1 MPLSRN
7 GNTIPELLGD
17 TVEQLGKLVQNEV
30 ALARAE
36 ISQKVTLAG
45 MGAAYFAGAA
55 ILVIPVIVMLL
66 ITLALW
72 LESRD
77 FSPVTS
83 HLLAALLGGVISVAL
98 ALVGKSYLKPENLK
112 PTVTAQ
118 QIERDIAAAKE
129 LAK

>member
-1 MPLSRN
+1 MSLPRDGHS
-7 GNTIPELLGD
+7 ISELLGD

-36 ISQKVTLAG
+36 ISQKVALAG
-45 MGAAYFAGAA
+45 MGAAFFAGAA
-55 ILVIPVIVMLL
+55 ILIIPVIVMLL

-72 LESRD
+72 LESRG
-77 FSPVTS
+77 FSAVTS
-83 HLLAALLGGVISVAL
+83 HLLAALAGSLISVAL
-98 ALVGKSYLKPENLK
+98 ALMGKSYLKPENLK
-112 PTVTAQ
+112 PSVTAQ

>member
-1 MPLSRN
+1 MSLPRDSHS
-7 GNTIPELLGD
+7 IPELLGD

-36 ISQKVTLAG
+36 ISQKVALAG

-66 ITLALW
+66 ITLAIW
-72 LESRD
+72 LEARD

-98 ALVGKSYLKPENLK
+98 ALVGKSYLKAENLK